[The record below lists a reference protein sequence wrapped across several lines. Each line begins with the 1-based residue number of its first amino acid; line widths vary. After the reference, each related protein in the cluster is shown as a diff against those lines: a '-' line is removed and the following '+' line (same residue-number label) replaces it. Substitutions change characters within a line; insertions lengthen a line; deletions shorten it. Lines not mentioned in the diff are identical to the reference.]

1 MNLEAGLSQ
10 NRRKTAIARTDY
22 SRPIR
27 IAMSDGLIDPTTTV
41 FDYGCGLGD
50 DLRHLGL
57 RGIPSW
63 GWDPEHRRDGTLA
76 PAQIVN
82 LGYVVNVIED
92 GLARVECLKR
102 AWSFAQ
108 GALIVSARLATDTAD
123 LKPAGAYGD
132 GVVTSIGTF
141 QKFYEQGEFKDW
153 LDEHLPEPA
162 VPAGLGVFYVFREA
176 TDRIGFLA
184 SRYRR
189 RASAVLPT
197 VDLSIE
203 AHKEML
209 QPLIEF
215 FERRGRAP
223 ADDELPG
230 SEAIRERL
238 GSLRRALRLIERGH
252 NSETWKQ
259 IVLSR
264 GQDLLLFLALARFDG
279 RPLFGQLPMEM
290 RRDIKS
296 LFSTYRSAC
305 EQADVALL
313 AVGDM
318 SRVLRAAQR
327 SPVGKVTPSAIY
339 VHESALD
346 SLPPLLRLYEGCAR
360 RYIGRVEDANLVK
373 LHTTEPMIS
382 YLAYPAFETDPH
394 PALAHSLT
402 VHLQTFRVR
411 QRNYRSSRNPPILH
425 RKETFI
431 TPDHQLHAKFATP
444 DPTGGSQGAIR
455 GHDTYRHPGWVE
467 PATEGPRGHV
477 ARAPGCSRPKG
488 RLTVSMIDLPQH
500 DPSVHHGLGDTHGT
514 KSIEHVAEQ
523 FATPS
528 HAPCASGAV

>member
-1 MNLEAGLSQ
+1 MNLATILSQ
-10 NRRKTAIARTDY
+10 NRRKTAIARTDC

-27 IAMSDGLIDPTTTV
+27 IALTDGLIGPTTTV

-50 DLRHLGL
+50 DVRYLGM

-63 GWDPEHRRDGTLA
+63 GWDPEHQREVALTEAR
-76 PAQIVN
+76 IVN

-92 GLARVECLKR
+92 MDERVECLKR

-108 GALIVSARLATDTAD
+108 GALIVSARLAADTTD
-123 LKPAGAYGD
+123 LKPTGTYGD
-132 GVVTSIGTF
+132 GMVTSIGTF
-141 QKFYEQGEFKDW
+141 QKFYEHGELKDW

-162 VPAGLGVFYVFREA
+162 VPAGPGVFYVFREA

-189 RASAVLPT
+189 RGSAVLPS
-197 VDLSIE
+197 VELGIEEHKDL
-203 AHKEML
+203 L
-209 QPLIEF
+209 QSLIEF
-215 FERRGRAP
+215 FERRGRSP

-230 SEAIRERL
+230 SEAIREQF
-238 GSLRRALRLIERGH
+238 GSVRRALRLIERGH
-252 NSETWKQ
+252 DPKAWKQ

-279 RPLFGQLPMEM
+279 RPLFGQLPMEV
-290 RRDIKS
+290 RRDVKS

-318 SRVLRAAQR
+318 TRVQRTAQR

-339 VHESALD
+339 VHDSALD

-360 RYIGRVEDANLVK
+360 RYIGRVEESNLVK

-382 YLAYPAFETDPH
+382 YLSYPDFETDPH
-394 PALAHSLT
+394 PVLAHSLT
-402 VHLQTFRVR
+402 VHLQTFRLR
-411 QRNYRSSRNPPILH
+411 ERDYRSSRNPPILH

-431 TPDHQLHAKFATP
+431 TPEHPLHAKFARLTRLEESKGLFE
-444 DPTGGSQGAIR
+444 DTTRIGTRDGWVQQLRDKQVTLR
-455 GHDTYRHPGWVE
+455 GHRVVRDR
-467 PATEGPRGHV
+467 
-477 ARAPGCSRPKG
+477 
-488 RLTVSMIDLPQH
+488 
-500 DPSVHHGLGDTHGT
+500 
-514 KSIEHVAEQ
+514 
-523 FATPS
+523 
-528 HAPCASGAV
+528 SGSTRT

>member
-1 MNLEAGLSQ
+1 MNLTVVLSQ
-10 NRRKTAIARTDY
+10 NRHKTAIARTDY

-27 IAMSDGLIDPTTTV
+27 VALADGLIGPTTTV

-50 DLRHLGL
+50 DVRHLGL

-63 GWDPEHRRDGTLA
+63 GWDPEHLREGT
-76 PAQIVN
+76 PAAARIVN

-92 GLARVECLKR
+92 IEERAECLKR
-102 AWSFAQ
+102 AWSFAR
-108 GALIVSARLATDTAD
+108 GALIVSARLATATVD
-123 LKPAGAYGD
+123 LEPAGTYGD
-132 GVVTSIGTF
+132 GMVTSIGTF
-141 QKFYEQGEFKDW
+141 QKFYEQGELKNW

-162 VPAGLGVFYVFREA
+162 VPAGPGVFYVFREA

-189 RASAVLPT
+189 RGGKALPS
-197 VDLSIE
+197 VELGIEEHKDL
-203 AHKEML
+203 L

-230 SEAIRERL
+230 SEAIRERF
-238 GSLRRALRLIERGH
+238 GSVRRALRLIERGH
-252 NSETWKQ
+252 DPKSWKE

-279 RPLFGQLPMEM
+279 RPLFGQLPMEV
-290 RRDIKS
+290 RRDVKS
-296 LFSTYRSAC
+296 LFSTYRNAC

-318 SRVLRAAQR
+318 ARVQRAARR

-360 RYIGRVEDANLVK
+360 RYIGRAEDANLVK

-382 YLAYPAFETDPH
+382 YLSYPEFESDPH
-394 PALAHSLT
+394 PVLAHSLA
-402 VHLQTFRVR
+402 VHLQTFRLR
-411 QRNYRSSRNPPILH
+411 ERDYRNSRNPPILH

-431 TPDHQLHAKFATP
+431 TPEHPLHAKFERLTRLEEAKGLFEDT
-444 DPTGGSQGAIR
+444 TRIGTLEGWSQQLKSKQVTLR
-455 GHDTYRHPGWVE
+455 GHRVVRDRSDEQT
-467 PATEGPRGHV
+467 AT
-477 ARAPGCSRPKG
+477 
-488 RLTVSMIDLPQH
+488 
-500 DPSVHHGLGDTHGT
+500 
-514 KSIEHVAEQ
+514 
-523 FATPS
+523 
-528 HAPCASGAV
+528 

>member
-1 MNLEAGLSQ
+1 MNLAVVLSQ

-27 IAMSDGLIDPTTTV
+27 IALADSLIDTTTTV

-50 DLRHLGL
+50 DVRHLGL

-63 GWDPEHRRDGTLA
+63 GWDPEHRQDANPA
-76 PAQIVN
+76 PARIVN

-92 GLARVECLKR
+92 IEERAECLKR

-108 GALIVSARLATDTAD
+108 GTLIVSARLAPDTAD
-123 LKPAGAYGD
+123 LKPTGAYGD

-141 QKFYEQGEFKDW
+141 QKFYEHGELKDW

-189 RASAVLPT
+189 RGSAVLPST
-197 VDLSIE
+197 ELGIEKHKDL
-203 AHKEML
+203 L

-223 ADDELPG
+223 ADDELLG
-230 SEAIRERL
+230 SEAIRERF
-238 GSLRRALRLIERGH
+238 GSVRRALRLIERGH
-252 NSETWKQ
+252 DPKAWKQ

-279 RPLFGQLPMEM
+279 RPRFGQLPMVV
-290 RRDIKS
+290 RRDVKS

-318 SRVLRAAQR
+318 TRVQRAAQR

-346 SLPPLLRLYEGCAR
+346 SLPPC
-360 RYIGRVEDANLVK
+360 
-373 LHTTEPMIS
+373 
-382 YLAYPAFETDPH
+382 
-394 PALAHSLT
+394 
-402 VHLQTFRVR
+402 
-411 QRNYRSSRNPPILH
+411 
-425 RKETFI
+425 
-431 TPDHQLHAKFATP
+431 
-444 DPTGGSQGAIR
+444 
-455 GHDTYRHPGWVE
+455 
-467 PATEGPRGHV
+467 
-477 ARAPGCSRPKG
+477 
-488 RLTVSMIDLPQH
+488 
-500 DPSVHHGLGDTHGT
+500 
-514 KSIEHVAEQ
+514 
-523 FATPS
+523 
-528 HAPCASGAV
+528 

>member
-1 MNLEAGLSQ
+1 M
-10 NRRKTAIARTDY
+10 T
-22 SRPIR
+22 
-27 IAMSDGLIDPTTTV
+27 DGLIDPTTTV

-50 DLRHLGL
+50 DVRSLSV
-57 RGIPSW
+57 RGIPSR
-63 GWDPEHRRDGTLA
+63 GWDPEHQREGTLA
-76 PAQIVN
+76 AARIVN

-92 GLARVECLKR
+92 VDERVECLKR

-108 GALIVSARLATDTAD
+108 GTLIVSARLATDTAD

-141 QKFYEQGEFKDW
+141 QKFFEQDELKGW
-153 LDEHLPEPA
+153 LDEHLQGPA
-162 VPAGLGVFYVFREA
+162 IPAGPGVFYVFREA

-189 RASAVLPT
+189 RRSAVLPS
-197 VDLSIE
+197 VGLGIE
-203 AHKEML
+203 EHKELL
-209 QPLIEF
+209 QPLIAF

-223 ADDELPG
+223 AEDELPG
-230 SEAIRERL
+230 SEAIRERF
-238 GSLRRALRLIERGH
+238 GSVRRALRLIERGH
-252 NSETWKQ
+252 DPKAWKH

-264 GQDLLLFLALARFDG
+264 GEDLLLFLALARFDG
-279 RPLFGQLPMEM
+279 RPLFGQLPMEV
-290 RRDIKS
+290 RRDVKS

-318 SRVLRAAQR
+318 TRVQRAAQR

-360 RYIGRVEDANLVK
+360 RYIGRVEEANLVK

-382 YLAYPAFETDPH
+382 YLSYPEFESDLH

-402 VHLQTFRVR
+402 VHLQTFRLR
-411 QRNYRSSRNPPILH
+411 ERDYRSSRNPPILH

-431 TPDHQLHAKFATP
+431 TPDYPLQAKFARLTRLEEAKGLFE
-444 DPTGGSQGAIR
+444 DTTRIGTREGWNQQLRDKQVTLR
-455 GHDTYRHPGWVE
+455 GHRVVRDRSSEQT
-467 PATEGPRGHV
+467 AT
-477 ARAPGCSRPKG
+477 
-488 RLTVSMIDLPQH
+488 
-500 DPSVHHGLGDTHGT
+500 
-514 KSIEHVAEQ
+514 
-523 FATPS
+523 
-528 HAPCASGAV
+528 

>member
-1 MNLEAGLSQ
+1 MNLATVLSQ

-22 SRPIR
+22 SRPVR
-27 IAMSDGLIDPTTTV
+27 IALTDGLIDPTTTV

-50 DLRHLGL
+50 DVRHLSL
-57 RGIPSW
+57 RGISSW
-63 GWDPEHRRDGTLA
+63 GWDPEHRQDATLA
-76 PAQIVN
+76 PARIVN

-92 GLARVECLKR
+92 TEERVECLKQ
-102 AWSFAQ
+102 AWSFVQ
-108 GALIVSARLATDTAD
+108 DTLIVSARLATDTAD
-123 LKPAGAYGD
+123 LKPTGVYGD

-141 QKFYEQGEFKDW
+141 QKFYEQGELKDW

-162 VPAGLGVFYVFREA
+162 VPAGPGVFYVFRKA

-189 RASAVLPT
+189 RGSAVLPS
-197 VDLSIE
+197 VELGIEEHKDL
-203 AHKEML
+203 L
-209 QPLIEF
+209 RPLIEF

-230 SEAIRERL
+230 SEAISERF
-238 GSLRRALRLIERGH
+238 GSMRRALRLIERGH
-252 NSETWKQ
+252 DPKAWKQ

-279 RPLFGQLPMEM
+279 RPLFGQLPMEV
-290 RRDIKS
+290 RRDVKS

-318 SRVLRAAQR
+318 TRVQRAAQR

-360 RYIGRVEDANLVK
+360 RYIGRVEEANLVK

-382 YLAYPAFETDPH
+382 YLSYPDFESDPH

-402 VHLQTFRVR
+402 VHLQTFRLR
-411 QRNYRSSRNPPILH
+411 ERDYRSSRNPPVLH

-431 TPDHQLHAKFATP
+431 TPDYPLYAKFARLTRLEEAKGLFE
-444 DPTGGSQGAIR
+444 DTTRIGTREGWNRQLRDKQVTLR
-455 GHDTYRHPGWVE
+455 GHRVVRDRSGEQT
-467 PATEGPRGHV
+467 AT
-477 ARAPGCSRPKG
+477 
-488 RLTVSMIDLPQH
+488 
-500 DPSVHHGLGDTHGT
+500 
-514 KSIEHVAEQ
+514 
-523 FATPS
+523 
-528 HAPCASGAV
+528 

>member
-1 MNLEAGLSQ
+1 MNLEAVLSG
-10 NRRKTAIARTDY
+10 NRRKTAIARTEY

-27 IAMSDGLIDPTTTV
+27 IAMSDGLIDSTTTV

-50 DLRHLGL
+50 DVRHLSL

-63 GWDPEHRRDGTLA
+63 GWDPEHRRDGTLG

-92 GLARVECLKR
+92 GKERAECLKG

-132 GVVTSIGTF
+132 GIVTSIGTF
-141 QKFYEQGEFKDW
+141 QKFYEQGELKDW

-162 VPAGLGVFYVFREA
+162 VPAGPGVFYVFREA

-189 RASAVLPT
+189 RTSATLPS

-203 AHKEML
+203 EHKEML

-223 ADDELPG
+223 ADDELPD
-230 SEAIRERL
+230 SEAIRERF
-238 GSLRRALRLIERGH
+238 GSVRRALRLIERGH
-252 NSETWKQ
+252 DPETWKQ
-259 IVLSR
+259 IVLHR

-279 RPLFGQLPMEM
+279 RPLFGQLPIEV

-318 SRVLRAAQR
+318 TRVLRAAQR
-327 SPVGKVTPSAIY
+327 SPVGKMTPSAIY
-339 VHESALD
+339 VHQSALD

-360 RYIGRVEDANLVK
+360 RYIGRVEEANLVK

-382 YLAYPAFETDPH
+382 YLSYPAFESDPH

-411 QRNYRSSRNPPILH
+411 ERGYRNSRNPPILH
-425 RKETFI
+425 RKETLI
-431 TPDHQLHAKFATP
+431 TPDHSLHAKFSRLTRQEEAKGLFEDTSRIGTR
-444 DPTGGSQGAIR
+444 DGWDQQLRDRGVTLR
-455 GHDTYRHPGWVE
+455 GHRVVRDR
-467 PATEGPRGHV
+467 R
-477 ARAPGCSRPKG
+477 
-488 RLTVSMIDLPQH
+488 D
-500 DPSVHHGLGDTHGT
+500 
-514 KSIEHVAEQ
+514 
-523 FATPS
+523 
-528 HAPCASGAV
+528 GAVPP

>member
-1 MNLEAGLSQ
+1 MNLATILSQ

-27 IAMSDGLIDPTTTV
+27 IALTDGLIDPTTTL

-50 DLRHLGL
+50 DVRYLGL

-63 GWDPEHRRDGTLA
+63 GWDPEHQREGTRA
-76 PAQIVN
+76 PARIVN

-92 GLARVECLKR
+92 VDERVECLKR

-108 GALIVSARLATDTAD
+108 GTLIVSARLATDTAD

-162 VPAGLGVFYVFREA
+162 IPAGPGVFYVFREG

-189 RASAVLPT
+189 RTSAVLPS
-197 VDLSIE
+197 VELGIE
-203 AHKEML
+203 EHKELL
-209 QPLIEF
+209 QPLIAF

-230 SEAIRERL
+230 SEVIRERF
-238 GSLRRALRLIERGH
+238 GSVRRALRLIERGH
-252 NSETWKQ
+252 DSKAWKQ

-279 RPLFGQLPMEM
+279 RPLFGQLPMEV
-290 RRDIKS
+290 RRDVKA
-296 LFSTYRSAC
+296 LFSTYRNAC

-318 SRVLRAAQR
+318 TRVLRAAQR
-327 SPVGKVTPSAIY
+327 SPVGKATPSAIY
-339 VHESALD
+339 VHESAVD
-346 SLPPLLRLYEGCAR
+346 SLPPVLRLYEGCAR
-360 RYIGRVEDANLVK
+360 RYVGRVEEANLIK

-382 YLAYPAFETDPH
+382 YLSYPDFETDPH
-394 PALAHSLT
+394 PVLAHSLT
-402 VHLQTFRVR
+402 VHLQTFRLR
-411 QRNYRSSRNPPILH
+411 ERDYRSSRNPPILH

-431 TPDHQLHAKFATP
+431 TPEHPLHAKFARLTRLEESKGLFE
-444 DPTGGSQGAIR
+444 DTTRIGTRDGWVQQLRDKQVTLR
-455 GHDTYRHPGWVE
+455 GHRVVRDRSG
-467 PATEGPRGHV
+467 
-477 ARAPGCSRPKG
+477 
-488 RLTVSMIDLPQH
+488 
-500 DPSVHHGLGDTHGT
+500 GT
-514 KSIEHVAEQ
+514 QA
-523 FATPS
+523 
-528 HAPCASGAV
+528 

>member
-1 MNLEAGLSQ
+1 MMNHEVVLSR
-10 NRRKTAIARTDY
+10 NRHKTAIARSDY

-27 IAMSDGLIDPTTTV
+27 IALADGLIGPTTTL

-50 DLRHLGL
+50 DVRHLGL

-63 GWDPEHRRDGTLA
+63 GWDPEHRREGALA
-76 PAQIVN
+76 AARIVN

-92 GLARVECLKR
+92 IEERVECLKR

-108 GALIVSARLATDTAD
+108 RTLIVSARLATDTAD

-141 QKFYEQGEFKDW
+141 QKFYEQGELKDW
-153 LDEHLPEPA
+153 LDKHLPEPA
-162 VPAGLGVFYVFREA
+162 VPAGPGVFYVFREA

-189 RASAVLPT
+189 RGSAVLPS
-197 VDLSIE
+197 VEVGIEEHKDL
-203 AHKEML
+203 L

-230 SEAIRERL
+230 SEAIRERF
-238 GSLRRALRLIERGH
+238 GGMRHALRLIERGH
-252 NSETWKQ
+252 DPKAWKE

-279 RPLFGQLPMEM
+279 RPLFGQLPMEV
-290 RRDIKS
+290 RRDVRS
-296 LFSTYRSAC
+296 LFSTYRNAC

-318 SRVLRAAQR
+318 ARVQRAARR

-339 VHESALD
+339 VHGSALD

-360 RYIGRVEDANLVK
+360 RYIGRVEEANLVK

-382 YLAYPAFETDPH
+382 YLSYPEFESDPH
-394 PALAHSLT
+394 PALAHSLA
-402 VHLQTFRVR
+402 VHLQTFRLR
-411 QRNYRSSRNPPILH
+411 ERDYRSSRNPPILH

-431 TPDHQLHAKFATP
+431 TPEHPLHAKFERLTRLEEAKGLFEDT
-444 DPTGGSQGAIR
+444 TGIGTREGWSQQLRSKQVTLR
-455 GHDTYRHPGWVE
+455 GHRVVRDRSGE
-467 PATEGPRGHV
+467 QSAT
-477 ARAPGCSRPKG
+477 
-488 RLTVSMIDLPQH
+488 
-500 DPSVHHGLGDTHGT
+500 
-514 KSIEHVAEQ
+514 
-523 FATPS
+523 
-528 HAPCASGAV
+528 